1 MEAEVGRILRKH
13 DLQFGYTR
21 MFIER
26 EAVLSNLNYNQ
37 IYQGSNVSEHRIS
50 AFYTVRSNVIFD
62 FIGLSRTAPLN
73 FGNTAP
79 PIDSLKRLQF
89 DVNYVF

>member
-1 MEAEVGRILRKH
+1 
-13 DLQFGYTR
+13 

-37 IYQGSNVSEHRIS
+37 IYQGSNVTEHRIS
-50 AFYTVRSNVIFD
+50 VFYTAWDNVIFD
-62 FIGLSRTAPLN
+62 FIALFGRPLN
-73 FGNTAP
+73 FGNPNP
-79 PIDSLKRLQF
+79 PIDLLKRLQF